1 MVVSGCVMQSLWFT
15 LFFTAAVTTAAVVVV
30 VVVVVVVFRV
40 NFVFMR
46 RFLIFPGKKSMSGV
60 PGPEYTKSSSA
71 YILGTIF
78 DSNVTLEDL
87 GATILPF
94 SLKVSLN

>member
-15 LFFTAAVTTAAVVVV
+15 LFFTAAVTTAA
-30 VVVVVVVFRV
+30 VVVVVVFRV

-71 YILGTIF
+71 YILGSIF
-78 DSNVTLEDL
+78 DSNVAFKDL